1 MMMKNRLFI
10 KTSDWRSVHYIITS
24 DNGVQ
29 CAFAPQVH
37 TDQRDVPIVTMI
49 RKKNGLRTKGTLIK
63 SLPGN

>member
-1 MMMKNRLFI
+1 MNRLFI

-37 TDQRDVPIVTMI
+37 TDQRDVPIIMMI
-49 RKKNGLRTKGTLIK
+49 RKKNGLRTTAKQEK
-63 SLPGN
+63 KKPNS